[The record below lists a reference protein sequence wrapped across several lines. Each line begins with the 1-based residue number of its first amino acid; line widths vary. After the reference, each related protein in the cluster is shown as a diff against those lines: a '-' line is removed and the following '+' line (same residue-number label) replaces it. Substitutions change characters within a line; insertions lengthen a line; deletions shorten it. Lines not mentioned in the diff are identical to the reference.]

1 MELKSIA
8 RKETMHHGGDIYRNK
23 IIADFSVNLNPA
35 GTPGEVAE
43 AAHNSLLRIKE
54 YPDIEQEAVKT
65 AVAEWEGVDREW
77 IAAGN
82 GASELIMAAVRA
94 VRPGRALLFEPAYSG
109 YEYALR
115 AAGCGIR
122 RVFQKEENGFAL
134 TEEELLEL
142 DEETDLLFVCDPAN
156 PSGLNLDPG
165 ILAALLD
172 RAADLGI
179 RVLLD
184 RSFYLMSDRAEG
196 EDRGHDRM
204 LQQYDN
210 LYILSS
216 LTKLFASP
224 GIRMGYILSRKE
236 NIEEIQKQLPEWNL
250 SVTAEEAVKAGC
262 RALIGTAFAEETREL
277 IRRERAFLAEL
288 LAEKGLK
295 VFESQSAF
303 LLFKGPDD
311 LYVRLL
317 QRGILIRD
325 CSSFPGLGR
334 GYYRIAVKNHA
345 DNLLFKQALEEVL

>member
-1 MELKSIA
+1 
-8 RKETMHHGGDIYRNK
+8 
-23 IIADFSVNLNPA
+23 
-35 GTPGEVAE
+35 
-43 AAHNSLLRIKE
+43 
-54 YPDIEQEAVKT
+54 
-65 AVAEWEGVDREW
+65 
-77 IAAGN
+77 
-82 GASELIMAAVRA
+82 
-94 VRPGRALLFEPAYSG
+94 
-109 YEYALR
+109 
-115 AAGCGIR
+115 
-122 RVFQKEENGFAL
+122 
-134 TEEELLEL
+134 
-142 DEETDLLFVCDPAN
+142 
-156 PSGLNLDPG
+156 
-165 ILAALLD
+165 
-172 RAADLGI
+172 
-179 RVLLD
+179 
-184 RSFYLMSDRAEG
+184 
-196 EDRGHDRM
+196 M

-236 NIEEIQKQLPEWNL
+236 NIEELRRQLPEWNL

-262 RALIGTAFAEETREL
+262 RALTGTAFAEETREL